1 MALMKCADCGN
12 EVSSSARQCPK
23 CGRPVRQG
31 EGEADRQPVHDL
43 PEQTIKTNP
52 VEDHASP
59 FLRPHIIL
67 LGVVAL
73 CFIVLGT
80 QSVSRLN
87 LISRYQET
95 LHRYETA
102 AQAKWGDRMQFS
114 EAEMQQMEREQA
126 AYRQSPELVALRHAI
141 SATQP
146 RMKISGILG
155 GLAAVAGV
163 ITFIRYRRAKKR
175 GDQTTSL

>member
-1 MALMKCADCGN
+1 VQKF
-12 EVSSSARQCPK
+12 
-23 CGRPVRQG
+23 
-31 EGEADRQPVHDL
+31 
-43 PEQTIKTNP
+43 PEQTGKTTP
-52 VEDHASP
+52 AETHASP
-59 FLRPHIIL
+59 FLCPHIIL
-67 LGVVAL
+67 FGVALL

-114 EAEMQQMEREQA
+114 EAEIQQMEREQA
-126 AYRQSPELVALRHAI
+126 AYRQSPDLVALRHAI

-146 RMKISGILG
+146 RMKISGVLAV
-155 GLAAVAGV
+155 LAAVAGV
-163 ITFIRYRRAKKR
+163 ITFVRYRRAKKR
-175 GDQTTSL
+175 GDQTASM